1 MTFTTLRDHILQER
15 CNAEQVRQMIDTVIS
30 RGHPRGRLRTAMAIA
45 LGRHCTRRDTLD
57 WVLHLLPAEEI
68 LN

>member
-57 WVLHLLPAEEI
+57 
-68 LN
+68 